1 MQWLVVD
8 KLGCANSPQAHQL
21 TLRRVMSQLKPR
33 RISLLYAYDQRNA
46 FSAGC
51 STMLHLSRSTVGG
64 DVGWQRG
71 DRADEAQV
79 RTYRYGRPIR
89 LPAASGIFAP
99 ICLHSIF
106 IVAVQFGPTGPD
118 LLTILD

>member
-46 FSAGC
+46 FFR
-51 STMLHLSRSTVGG
+51 RSTVGG